1 MTWLS
6 RICSSGAR
14 TPACRAGTYARA
26 CRVARLLSA
35 LLVAISLHAGTV
47 SGHISLVGSKQKRV
61 RSARDF
67 SGIVLWLEPA
77 GGERPDVHPRA
88 STMVQKDKSFAPHV
102 LAIPVGSTVEFPN
115 FDPIYHNAFS
125 NYSGQVF
132 DVGLYPP
139 GTTRT
144 VRFRRE
150 GIVRVF
156 CNIHPTMSAVIAVL
170 RTPWFDVSTREGAFR
185 IADVPPGEYTLKIFH
200 ERATEATL
208 ERLERKVSVTA
219 DLAVGEI
226 AISEAGY
233 ISLPHKNKYGRDYPA
248 GGNDQL
254 PTYGSQK

>member
-1 MTWLS
+1 MLAVS
-6 RICSSGAR
+6 L
-14 TPACRAGTYARA
+14 PAA
-26 CRVARLLSA
+26 
-35 LLVAISLHAGTV
+35 TV
-47 SGHISLVGSKQKRV
+47 TGNISLVASKAKRV

-67 SGIVLWLEPA
+67 SGIVLWLEA
-77 GGERPDVHPRA
+77 AKGERPEVHPRA
-88 STMVQKDKSFAPHV
+88 ATMVQKDKTFSPHV

-125 NYSGQVF
+125 NYSGQIF

-139 GTTRT
+139 TTTRT

-170 RTPWFDVSTREGAFR
+170 RTPWFDVSTREGNFR
-185 IADVPPGEYTLKIFH
+185 ILDVPPGEYTLKIFH

-219 DLAVGEI
+219 DMALGEI

-233 ISLPHKNKYGRDYPA
+233 IPLPHKNKYGRDYPA
-248 GGNDQL
+248 NGHDQL
-254 PTYGSQK
+254 PTYGPQK